1 MYIKIRFFLMTIP
14 RTGGCASLLRAFAAM
29 ALITGFAACATP
41 GPGESPD
48 GIFDPQEPAN
58 RRVHSFNKKIYSG
71 LSGKGDGGMI
81 SSLPQPVKSG
91 VVNFSDTVAL
101 PQTVVNQIL
110 QGRLLRASRNT
121 LRFSVN
127 ATLGIAGLMDVA
139 SPMGLPEDRSNFGET
154 LFVWGFPEGAY
165 MELPVLGP
173 STERETVGLFVDFFT
188 DPFAYVLPSPQRYV
202 RYGARLGELAIK
214 RSDYGDAIDAVLT
227 GSADSYAQARVIW
240 LEKRRHELGDD
251 SIEGAG
257 FIDPEALDTEGF

>member
-1 MYIKIRFFLMTIP
+1 MRIP
-14 RTGGCASLLRAFAAM
+14 GLTGRAPGFRAFAALV
-29 ALITGFAACATP
+29 LITGLAACATP
-41 GPGESPD
+41 GPGETRD
-48 GIFDPQEPAN
+48 GVFDPQEPAN
-58 RRVHSFNKKIYSG
+58 RRVHAFNKRVYSR
-71 LSGKGDGGMI
+71 LSGDGEPGFVE
-81 SSLPQPVKSG
+81 SLPDPVKNG

-101 PQTVVNQIL
+101 PQTVVNQLL

-121 LRFSVN
+121 LRFSIN

-154 LFVWGFPEGAY
+154 LYVWGLPEGGY

-202 RYGARLGELAIK
+202 RYGARLGELMIK
-214 RSDYGDAIDAVLT
+214 RSDYGDAIDAVME

-251 SIEGAG
+251 SIEGSG
-257 FIDPEALDTEGF
+257 FIDPEAMDTEGF

>member
-1 MYIKIRFFLMTIP
+1 MYIKIGFFLMTIP
-14 RTGGCASLLRAFAAM
+14 RLFICVAVFRSFASLV
-29 ALITGFAACATP
+29 LITGLAACATP
-41 GPGESPD
+41 GPGEMRD
-48 GIFDPQEPAN
+48 GIYDPQEPAN
-58 RRVHSFNKKIYSG
+58 RRVHAFNKRIYSR
-71 LSGKGDGGMI
+71 LSGGDEPGFI
-81 SSLPQPVKSG
+81 ESLPNPVKNG

-101 PQTVVNQIL
+101 PQTVVNQLL

-127 ATLGIAGLMDVA
+127 ATLGLAGLIDVA
-139 SPMGLPEDRSNFGET
+139 SPMGLPQDRSNFGET
-154 LFVWGFPEGAY
+154 LYVWGLPEGGY

-173 STERETVGLFVDFFT
+173 STERETVGIFVDFFT
-188 DPFAYVLPSPQRYV
+188 DPFAHVLPSPQRYV

-214 RSDYGDAIDAVLT
+214 RSDYGDALDAVML

-257 FIDPEALDTEGF
+257 FIDPESLDTEGF